1 MRYSGGSGDSRDGC
15 YCLFGPTPWNGLAG
29 ARAYGNPDTNI
40 YLHSDTNVYLHSDT
54 NVNHY
59 AISERN
65 RDSTSDVNSD
75 TAD

>member
-40 YLHSDTNVYLHSDT
+40 YLHSDTH
-54 NVNHY
+54 VNHY

>member
-40 YLHSDTNVYLHSDT
+40 YLHYDTH
-54 NVNHY
+54 VNLY